1 MNNFS
6 PSSPTPDF
14 QALFQSAPGL
24 YLVLTPDLNIVAV
37 SDAYLR
43 ATMTKREEI
52 LGRGIFDVFP
62 DNPDDPSATGVRNL
76 RSSLQRVLQDKTS
89 DTMAVQKYDIRK
101 PESEGGGFEERF
113 WSPVNSPVFGPD
125 KEVAYIIH
133 RVEDVTEFVRL
144 KQQGLEKEKLAESLR
159 TRAGQM
165 EAEVYQRA
173 SEVQE
178 ANRRLEA
185 ANQEL
190 LRGLSERKRAQEG
203 LEKSEKWFSTTLES
217 VGDAV
222 IATDMNGAVTFM
234 NSVAQSLTGWSQ
246 AEAMGKSMDLVF
258 DIVDKNTRS
267 PIENP
272 VKRVFR
278 ERKVVGLADH
288 TLLLSKGGRE
298 YDIEDTAAPIL
309 TNSGEGLGVVLVFRD
324 ITAKNQAEE
333 ETRRQKELLQLILG
347 SIADGVVVADSAG
360 KFLLFNAAAEQ
371 VLGIGATDTTP
382 DQWSDQYGSYLPD
395 TVTLYPSNELPLV
408 RSMRGESVDAVE
420 LFIRNAKVPDG
431 RLLSITG
438 RPLRGE
444 EGALQG
450 GVVVFHDITQ
460 RKRAEEA
467 LRQSEE
473 RYHLLFDSNPHPA
486 WAYDSNTLA
495 SLDR

>member
-1 MNNFS
+1 MRD
-6 PSSPTPDF
+6 SSSSHLMPDF
-14 QALFQSAPGL
+14 QTLFESAPNL
-24 YLVLTPDLNIVAV
+24 YLVLTPDLKIVAV
-37 SDAYLR
+37 TEAYLR

-52 LGRGIFDVFP
+52 LSRGIFDIFP
-62 DNPDDPSATGVRNL
+62 DNPDDPIATGVRNL
-76 RSSLQRVLQDKTS
+76 QTSLERVLQNKAS

-125 KEVAYIIH
+125 KEVAYISH

-144 KQQGLEKEKLAESLR
+144 KQERLKKEKPGESRR
-159 TRAGQM
+159 TTAGQM

-246 AEAMGKSMDLVF
+246 AEATGKAVDLVLN
-258 DIVDKNTRS
+258 IVNKQTRR
-267 PIENP
+267 PAENP
-272 VKRVFR
+272 VKKVFR
-278 ERKVVGLADH
+278 EGKVAGLADH
-288 TLLLSKGGRE
+288 TLLLSKNGDE
-298 YDIEDTAAPIL
+298 YDIEDSAAPIL
-309 TNSGEGLGVVLVFRD
+309 TDTGEGFGVVLVFRN
-324 ITAKNQAEE
+324 ITEKKRAED

-347 SIADGVVVADSAG
+347 SIADGVVVADANG

-371 VLGIGATDTTP
+371 VVGVGATDTTP
-382 DQWSDQYGSYLPD
+382 DQWSDRYGTYLPD
-395 TVTLYPSNELPLV
+395 TATPYPSNELPLV
-408 RSMRGESVDAVE
+408 RAMRGENVDAVE

-444 EGALQG
+444 DGTLRG
-450 GVVVFHDITQ
+450 GVVVLHDITE
-460 RKRAEEA
+460 RKREIGRASC
-467 LRQSEE
+467 RE
-473 RYHLLFDSNPHPA
+473 RV
-486 WAYDSNTLA
+486 
-495 SLDR
+495 